1 MKITNLILAVMFLA
15 FAFVQI
21 NDPDPL
27 LWIAIYGV
35 MAVVCIMAAYKY
47 YIKPLLWILLA
58 GFIAYMIILWPGLQ
72 EWLRQEDKGVLFDE
86 GMKMQFPYIEESRE
100 FLGLLIC
107 VIVLGVQILRSRKQL
122 SNA

>member
-1 MKITNLILAVMFLA
+1 MKITNLILAVMFML

-21 NDPDPL
+21 NDPDPIV
-27 LWIAIYGV
+27 WIVIYGA
-35 MAVVCIMAAYKY
+35 MAVTCIMAAFRY
-47 YIKPLLWILLA
+47 YVKPLLWFLLA
-58 GFIAYMIILWPGLQ
+58 AFLVYLVILWPGFR
-72 EWLRQEDKGVLFDE
+72 EWLGQEDKGVLFDE

-107 VIVLGVQILRSRKQL
+107 IIVIIVQILRSRKQP

>member
-1 MKITNLILAVMFLA
+1 MKITNFILAVMFMA

-27 LWIAIYGV
+27 LWIAIYGA
-35 MAVVCIMAAYKY
+35 MAVMCIMAAFRY

-58 GFIAYMIILWPGLQ
+58 GFLVYMVILWPGLQ

-107 VIVLGVQILRSRKQL
+107 VIVLIAQIVRSRKQP
-122 SNA
+122 SNT